1 MLRPAALLAALGALF
16 VAATPAAAGEPDAT
30 GPAYDIALTGSQQGF
45 RWTGRETI
53 GFTNPGAT
61 PLEEIWV
68 RLWGNGP
75 RGCRGK
81 RPVRIANVAGAT
93 AGELAVACTAVPLR
107 LAVPL
112 APGAR
117 GSVAFDAD
125 IRVPD
130 IHDRFGHGRR
140 VALLS
145 NAIPALAH
153 LEGGAWRL
161 DRYFAFGEAWT
172 YPAADWTVWLHAPRG
187 TAVAAPGVVQA
198 DGSRR
203 LERGR
208 DYSFAAGRLRAVRG
222 DVGGVAVTVWAARG
236 KSGKRLEKVM
246 RIARRRLPRLAGLYG
261 PYGWRDLQIV
271 VTEDAGMEHTG
282 MIMTPPVDYVVT
294 HELAHEWWYAL
305 ISNDQAQA
313 PWLDEAFASYSEEA
327 AGAQRHPWC
336 RRPGPDTRLV
346 TRGVDVFRGRGLLD
360 YGAVYYEG
368 ACLLDVL
375 RKRMG
380 RARFDTALRDYAL
393 ANRYGWSTAAEFR
406 AAMDAASP
414 VPLADLWRRYR
425 VQ

>member
-1 MLRPAALLAALGALF
+1 MLRTTALLAA
-16 VAATPAAAGEPDAT
+16 VAALLVAAAPAAAGEPDAT
-30 GPAYDIALTGSQQGF
+30 APAYDVTLTGSQHGF

-53 GFTNPGAT
+53 GFTNPGAA
-61 PLEEIWV
+61 PLDLIWV

-75 RGCRGK
+75 RGCHGERA
-81 RPVRIANVAGAT
+81 VRIANVAGAT
-93 AGELAVACTAVPLR
+93 AGAPGVACTAVPLR
-107 LAVPL
+107 LAVAL

-117 GSVAFDAD
+117 GSVAFDVD
-125 IRVPD
+125 IRVPR

-153 LEGGAWRL
+153 LEAGAWRL
-161 DRYFAFGEAWT
+161 DRYFAYGEAWT
-172 YPAADWTVWLHAPRG
+172 YPTADWTVRLDAPRG
-187 TAVAAPGVVQA
+187 IAVAAPGVVQP

-203 LERGR
+203 LEKGR
-208 DYSFAAGRLRAVRG
+208 DYSFAAGRLRALRG
-222 DVGGVAVTVWAARG
+222 RIGGVAVTVWDARG
-236 KSGKRLEKVM
+236 KPGKRLEKVM
-246 RIARRRLPRLAGLYG
+246 RIARRRLPRLTALYG
-261 PYGWRDLQIV
+261 PYGWPDLQIV
-271 VTEDAGMEHTG
+271 VTEAAGMEHTG
-282 MIMTPPVDYVVT
+282 LIMTSPVDYVIT

-327 AGAQRHPWC
+327 AGAQKHPWC

-346 TRGVDVFRGRGLLD
+346 TRGVDAFRGRGVLD

-380 RARFDTALRDYAL
+380 RARFEAALREYAL
-393 ANRYGWSTAAEFR
+393 AHRYGWSTAAEFR

-414 VPLADLWRRYR
+414 VPLADLWRRYQ